1 MYCPLSNPKNFT
13 MILYSFWYYS
23 KVQATAVDMAYYGY
37 QWCVRCC
44 HSSDSLCVCHHFV
57 TVDPDP
63 PDFLGWIWDST
74 HVITQTKQ
82 TCFLFVANTFLDAL
96 STGDDPKK
104 SSADVG
110 FS

>member
-1 MYCPLSNPKNFT
+1 M
-13 MILYSFWYYS
+13 
-23 KVQATAVDMAYYGY
+23 
-37 QWCVRCC
+37 
-44 HSSDSLCVCHHFV
+44 CHHFV
-57 TVDPDP
+57 MVDSDP

-74 HVITQTKQ
+74 HVIMQTKQ

-110 FS
+110 FSWASLGFTGLKAK